1 MKSPKNYK
9 AYKDVEAVIE
19 GNLNCKQSTENGLF
33 VLAIYKKG
41 KKATSKV
48 LVNGFSLEE
57 LDVVIRDV
65 YARIYGL
72 RKKDD
77 KKLQALDKKFGGK

>member
-41 KKATSKV
+41 KKADTKV
-48 LVNGFSLEE
+48 LINGFTLEE
-57 LDVVIRDV
+57 LDVILRDV
-65 YARIYGL
+65 YSRIYDL

-77 KKLQALDKKFGGK
+77 PKMQKLDKRLAEK